1 MEGDRDRNVETR
13 ERWREIEIWRLERD
27 GEREMPTANCQLAK
41 ASQSPAVGGV
51 DASDSPKKFKRAPS
65 FGTILPPQHLLN
77 QTLGRSSS

>member
-1 MEGDRDRNVETR
+1 MER
-13 ERWREIEIWRLERD
+13 EIWRLERD
-27 GEREMPTANCQLAK
+27 GIEREREMPTANCQLAK